1 LQNYKIPIVAVAIHM
16 PEHIGASPPGHVV
29 VAVGSK
35 NPAKTLGTRKAFSR
49 FFPDV
54 EFVEVDISPSV
65 EAQPLTLEET
75 IQGALQRAKLALRH
89 SEKVDFGVG
98 IEAGLVAFENE
109 HLNMQVAVIM
119 DRRGRFTLG
128 SSSGFMVPGLVVRQM
143 QVGGMELD
151 RFTKGL
157 TDAEGVREEDGV
169 VYHLTKGAVSRLD
182 MTEQCVDMALVPW
195 LNREI
200 YLL

>member
-1 LQNYKIPIVAVAIHM
+1 MSDPRGGEAPL
-16 PEHIGASPPGHVV
+16 PGHTV

-54 EFVEVDISPSV
+54 EFVEVDTTSLV
-65 EAQPLTLEET
+65 EAQPLSLDET
-75 IQGALQRAKLALRH
+75 IDGALQRAKLALKH
-89 SEKVDFGVG
+89 SDKVDFGVG

-109 HLNMQVAVIM
+109 HLNMQVAAIM
-119 DRRGRFTLG
+119 DKRGRFTLG

-143 QVGGMELD
+143 QMGGVELD
-151 RFTKGL
+151 RFAKGL
-157 TDAEGVREEDGV
+157 TAEEKVREEDGV
-169 VYHLTKGAVSRLD
+169 VYHLTKGTVSRLD
-182 MTEQCVDMALVPW
+182 MTEQCIEMALVPW

>member
-1 LQNYKIPIVAVAIHM
+1 MA
-16 PEHIGASPPGHVV
+16 EGSPTLGRPV

-49 FFPDV
+49 FFPDA
-54 EFVEVDISPSV
+54 EFKEVDTTPSV
-65 EAQPLTLEET
+65 RAQPLNLDET
-75 IQGALQRAKLALRH
+75 IQGALQRAKLALGL
-89 SEKVDFGVG
+89 SEEVDFGVG

-109 HLNMQVAVIM
+109 HLNMQVAAIM

-143 QVGGMELD
+143 QVGGAELD
-151 RFTKGL
+151 RFAKGL
-157 TDAEGVREEDGV
+157 TDTEKVREEDGV

-182 MTEQCVDMALVPW
+182 MTEQCVGMALVPW
-195 LNREI
+195 LNKDL

>member
-1 LQNYKIPIVAVAIHM
+1 MAVLGSKAARPTI
-16 PEHIGASPPGHVV
+16 

-49 FFPDV
+49 FFPAV
-54 EFVEVDISPSV
+54 EFREVDTTSSV
-65 EAQPLTLEET
+65 GAQPLTLEET
-75 IQGALQRAKLALRH
+75 IQGALARAKISLQV
-89 SEKVDFGVG
+89 SDDVEFGVG
-98 IEAGLVAFENE
+98 IEAGLTAFGDE

-128 SSSGFMVPGLVVRQM
+128 SSSGFMVPGMVVRQM
-143 QVGGMELD
+143 QVGGVELD
-151 RFTKGL
+151 RFAKGL
-157 TDAEGVREEDGV
+157 TASEEVREEDGV
-169 VYHLTKGAVSRLD
+169 VYHLTKGAVSRVD
-182 MTEQCVDMALVPW
+182 MTEQCVSMALVPW